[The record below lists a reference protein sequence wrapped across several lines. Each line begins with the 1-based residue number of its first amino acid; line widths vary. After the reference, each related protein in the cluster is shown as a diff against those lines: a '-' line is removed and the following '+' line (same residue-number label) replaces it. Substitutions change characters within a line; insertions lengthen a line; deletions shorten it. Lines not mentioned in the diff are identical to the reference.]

1 MAWQY
6 YISGGGVTR
15 ELKEANGHSLSIS
28 RRAGAVSTAS
38 WIIDSQPEDA
48 PLWPFGT
55 AVTVSR
61 ADGPETEILFRGT
74 ITNDQPSA
82 DPSDESTPY
91 QASDAWWDMDGEIY
105 RQSRKITLSDG
116 TTGNALY
123 GRSLLGRAADGER
136 MSAAQIIS
144 AAIDYAAGI
153 GINIQKGAIDAPVTP
168 PWIETTDKT
177 LSEIIRL
184 ALLWQPDAV
193 PWIDHT
199 TSPPTLH
206 VTRRSAME
214 QTELDF
220 AGLGQC
226 RVRAF
231 PEQQISGCEITYER
245 SNQHG
250 RTVAVDSAGDTSALR
265 CARFTIPLEFE
276 DGVRAPRQEIK
287 TVPLGDYTQLGWW
300 QRIFPWLPND
310 ADITEVMIMPTP
322 PEGFT
327 NILVAGTITDWMR
340 DDLGLSASEYTVSCN
355 AGMEVDGKIFTEK
368 ELSRKFTL
376 TNASSRRYVGRFSAG
391 FAEPVPTG
399 VADAFYAAASQLQY
413 GGSIVIEE
421 EECAGGRA
429 LMGKAVN
436 VTGAR
441 AAWASMK
448 AAVVGVDE
456 DFDSGSTTVTLGPA
470 RHLAPQDMIDLLRAS
485 RWRHSM
491 QPQNPDDN
499 AASGDEGPADPFGP
513 EDNRSESP
521 GKLSAITLETEDAT
535 CAAIIDADD
544 LEDDNPAMF
553 REIEYTGADGK
564 TTRAIFLATEPQA
577 DEEEENEDPDG
588 DGSGSSDDC
597 SHDGPPDGGGGGG
610 GGPPENEHDGGHP
623 GSEEP
628 DRDGGHPGKTGPCW

>member
-6 YISGGGVTR
+6 YIYSGGVTR

-38 WIIDSQPEDA
+38 WIIDSQHEDA

-61 ADGPETEILFRGT
+61 ADGPEPNTVSAARS
-74 ITNDQPSA
+74 QRPAVRHPSTR
-82 DPSDESTPY
+82 DPL
-91 QASDAWWDMDGEIY
+91 QASDAGGTWTARSPPVAQDHLE
-105 RQSRKITLSDG
+105 RRHHRKR
-116 TTGNALY
+116 
-123 GRSLLGRAADGER
+123 RSTAAPPRPADGER

-231 PEQQISGCEITYER
+231 PEQQISGCEITYEL

-276 DGVRAPRQEIK
+276 AGAAAPRQEIK
-287 TVPLGDYTQLGWW
+287 TVPLGDCTQLGWW

-310 ADITEVMIMPTP
+310 ADITEVMIMPAP

-327 NILVAGTITDWMR
+327 NILVAGTITDLMR
-340 DDLGLSASEYTVSCN
+340 DDLGLSASEHTVS
-355 AGMEVDGKIFTEK
+355 AT
-368 ELSRKFTL
+368 
-376 TNASSRRYVGRFSAG
+376 
-391 FAEPVPTG
+391 P
-399 VADAFYAAASQLQY
+399 
-413 GGSIVIEE
+413 
-421 EECAGGRA
+421 
-429 LMGKAVN
+429 
-436 VTGAR
+436 
-441 AAWASMK
+441 AWK
-448 AAVVGVDE
+448 
-456 DFDSGSTTVTLGPA
+456 
-470 RHLAPQDMIDLLRAS
+470 
-485 RWRHSM
+485 
-491 QPQNPDDN
+491 
-499 AASGDEGPADPFGP
+499 
-513 EDNRSESP
+513 
-521 GKLSAITLETEDAT
+521 
-535 CAAIIDADD
+535 
-544 LEDDNPAMF
+544 
-553 REIEYTGADGK
+553 
-564 TTRAIFLATEPQA
+564 
-577 DEEEENEDPDG
+577 
-588 DGSGSSDDC
+588 
-597 SHDGPPDGGGGGG
+597 
-610 GGPPENEHDGGHP
+610 
-623 GSEEP
+623 
-628 DRDGGHPGKTGPCW
+628 

>member
-1 MAWQY
+1 MAVA
-6 YISGGGVTR
+6 I
-15 ELKEANGHSLSIS
+15 LHL
-28 RRAGAVSTAS
+28 RRRRDQGTQRSQRAQPLHLAPRRPVSTAS

-231 PEQQISGCEITYER
+231 PEQQISGCEITYEL

-276 DGVRAPRQEIK
+276 AGAAAPRQEIK
-287 TVPLGDYTQLGWW
+287 TVRLATHIA
-300 QRIFPWLPND
+300 RMVAAHIPWLPND
-310 ADITEVMIMPTP
+310 ADITEVMIMPRHRKGSCPRRRHHPT
-322 PEGFT
+322 GCAT
-327 NILVAGTITDWMR
+327 TSA
-340 DDLGLSASEYTVSCN
+340 SASEHTVSCK
-355 AGMEVDGKIFTEK
+355 AGMEVDGKNFTEK
-368 ELSRKFTL
+368 
-376 TNASSRRYVGRFSAG
+376 NSA
-391 FAEPVPTG
+391 EV
-399 VADAFYAAASQLQY
+399 
-413 GGSIVIEE
+413 
-421 EECAGGRA
+421 R
-429 LMGKAVN
+429 
-436 VTGAR
+436 
-441 AAWASMK
+441 
-448 AAVVGVDE
+448 
-456 DFDSGSTTVTLGPA
+456 
-470 RHLAPQDMIDLLRAS
+470 
-485 RWRHSM
+485 
-491 QPQNPDDN
+491 
-499 AASGDEGPADPFGP
+499 
-513 EDNRSESP
+513 
-521 GKLSAITLETEDAT
+521 
-535 CAAIIDADD
+535 
-544 LEDDNPAMF
+544 
-553 REIEYTGADGK
+553 
-564 TTRAIFLATEPQA
+564 
-577 DEEEENEDPDG
+577 
-588 DGSGSSDDC
+588 
-597 SHDGPPDGGGGGG
+597 
-610 GGPPENEHDGGHP
+610 
-623 GSEEP
+623 
-628 DRDGGHPGKTGPCW
+628 

>member
-1 MAWQY
+1 MASWQY
-6 YISGGGVTR
+6 TISGGGVTKKLS
-15 ELKEANGHSLSIS
+15 EIGGHSLSIS

-38 WIIDSQPEDA
+38 WIVDAPPENA

-55 AVTVSR
+55 RVSIKRSGGSTTETLFQGTV
-61 ADGPETEILFRGT
+61 
-74 ITNDQPSA
+74 TNDQPSA

-91 QASDAWWDMDGEIY
+91 QASDAWWDMDGEVY
-105 RQSRKITLSDG
+105 QQTRKISLADG
-116 TTGNALY
+116 SLADATY
-123 GRSLLGRAADGER
+123 GRALLGRAANGER
-136 MSAAQIIS
+136 LTAAQIVG
-144 AAIDYAAGI
+144 AAVSYAADI
-153 GINIQKGAIDAPVTP
+153 GIDIRPGTITAPVTP
-168 PWIETTDKT
+168 PWFEVTDKT
-177 LSEIIRL
+177 ISEIIRL

-231 PEQQISGCEITYER
+231 PEQQISGCEITYEL
-245 SNQHG
+245 SNKHG
-250 RTVAVDSAGDTSALR
+250 RTVSVDSAGDTSALR

-276 DGVRAPRQEIK
+276 AGAAAPRQEIK

-310 ADITEVMIMPTP
+310 ADITEVMIMPAP
-322 PEGFT
+322 PEGF
-327 NILVAGTITDWMR
+327 NILVAGQITDWMR
-340 DDLGLSASEYTVSCN
+340 DERNLSAGSYTVRCKAKFS
-355 AGMEVDGKIFTEK
+355 ADGHKFTEK
-368 ELSRKFTL
+368 ELSRSFTL
-376 TNASSRRYVGRFSAG
+376 TNAETHRYIGKFKPPWI
-391 FAEPVPTG
+391 EPVPEG
-399 VADAFYAAASQLQY
+399 IANIFYTAASQMQY
-413 GGSIVIEE
+413 GGSLVIEE
-421 EECAGGRA
+421 EECSAGRG

-436 VTGAR
+436 VSGAR
-441 AAWASMK
+441 QAWETMR

-456 DFDSGSTTVTLGPA
+456 DFDAGTTSVTLGPA

-485 RWRHSM
+485 RWRHRVT
-491 QPQNPDDN
+491 PQNPDDGGQGN
-499 AASGDEGPADPFGP
+499 LDDASTDPFAP
-513 EDNRSESP
+513 EDASSDSP
-521 GKLSAITLETEDAT
+521 GKLSALTLETEDAT

-577 DEEEENEDPDG
+577 DEEDPDG

-610 GGPPENEHDGGHP
+610 GGQQENEHDGGHP
-623 GSEEP
+623 GDSGTGG
-628 DRDGGHPGKTGPCW
+628 DGGHPGKSGPCW

>member
-1 MAWQY
+1 MASWQY
-6 YISGGGVTR
+6 TISGGGVTKKLS
-15 ELKEANGHSLSIS
+15 EIGGHSLSIS

-38 WIIDSQPEDA
+38 WIVDAPPEDA

-55 AVTVSR
+55 RVSIKRSGGSTTETLFQGTV
-61 ADGPETEILFRGT
+61 
-74 ITNDQPSA
+74 TNDQPSA
-82 DPSDESTPY
+82 DPSDESTHY

-144 AAIDYAAGI
+144 AAIDYAADI
-153 GINIQKGAIDAPVTP
+153 GIDIRPGTITAPVTP
-168 PWIETTDKT
+168 PWFEVTDKT
-177 LSEIIRL
+177 ISEIIRL

-231 PEQQISGCEITYER
+231 PEQQISGCEITYEL

-276 DGVRAPRQEIK
+276 AGAAAPRQEIK

-310 ADITEVMIMPTP
+310 ADITEVMIMPAP

-340 DDLGLSASEYTVSCN
+340 DDLGLSASEHTVSCN
-355 AGMEVDGKIFTEK
+355 AGMEVDGKNFTEK

-376 TNASSRRYVGRFSAG
+376 TNASSRRYAGRFRPSWT
-391 FAEPVPTG
+391 EPLPVG

-448 AAVVGVDE
+448 AAVVGVE
-456 DFDSGSTTVTLGPA
+456 ENFDSGSTTVTLGPA

-485 RWRHSM
+485 RWRHRK

-535 CAAIIDADD
+535 CAAIIDAAG

-553 REIEYTGADGK
+553 RKIEYTGADGK

-577 DEEEENEDPDG
+577 DDEDPDG

-610 GGPPENEHDGGHP
+610 GGQQENEHDGGHP
-623 GSEEP
+623 GDSGTGG
-628 DRDGGHPGKTGPCW
+628 DGGHPGKSGPCW

>member
-1 MAWQY
+1 
-6 YISGGGVTR
+6 
-15 ELKEANGHSLSIS
+15 
-28 RRAGAVSTAS
+28 VSCKS
-38 WIIDSQPEDA
+38 KFS
-48 PLWPFGT
+48 
-55 AVTVSR
+55 
-61 ADGPETEILFRGT
+61 ADG
-74 ITNDQPSA
+74 
-82 DPSDESTPY
+82 
-91 QASDAWWDMDGEIY
+91 
-105 RQSRKITLSDG
+105 RK
-116 TTGNALY
+116 
-123 GRSLLGRAADGER
+123 
-136 MSAAQIIS
+136 
-144 AAIDYAAGI
+144 
-153 GINIQKGAIDAPVTP
+153 
-168 PWIETTDKT
+168 
-177 LSEIIRL
+177 
-184 ALLWQPDAV
+184 
-193 PWIDHT
+193 
-199 TSPPTLH
+199 
-206 VTRRSAME
+206 
-214 QTELDF
+214 
-220 AGLGQC
+220 
-226 RVRAF
+226 
-231 PEQQISGCEITYER
+231 
-245 SNQHG
+245 
-250 RTVAVDSAGDTSALR
+250 
-265 CARFTIPLEFE
+265 
-276 DGVRAPRQEIK
+276 
-287 TVPLGDYTQLGWW
+287 
-300 QRIFPWLPND
+300 
-310 ADITEVMIMPTP
+310 
-322 PEGFT
+322 
-327 NILVAGTITDWMR
+327 
-340 DDLGLSASEYTVSCN
+340 
-355 AGMEVDGKIFTEK
+355 FTEK
-368 ELSRKFTL
+368 ELSRSFTL
-376 TNASSRRYVGRFSAG
+376 TNAETRCYIGKFTPPWQ
-391 FAEPVPTG
+391 EPIPYG
-399 VADAFYAAASQLQY
+399 IADIFYAAASQLQY

-610 GGPPENEHDGGHP
+610 GTPENEHDGGHP